1 MTARYILKIETGELF
16 GWYEPWL
23 KVPGMVQYDPAKHG
37 YRAEVAQQL
46 GLVEPKQSELPLVA
60 KPAEPVADSVVIPA
74 TTVTEPR
81 AAQGDA
87 PGPDLSD
94 VFAR

>member
-23 KVPGMVQYDPAKHG
+23 KIPGMVQYDPDKHG
-37 YRAEVAQQL
+37 YRAEVAESL
-46 GLVEPKQSELPLVA
+46 KLVEPVQSKPAPVA
-60 KPAEPVADSVVIPA
+60 KPAEPVADSVAVSA
-74 TTVTEPR
+74 TTVTEPN